1 MLDAV
6 SFRRRLD
13 EVDLIGV
20 CFDGSGRRRGQ
31 AQAPTALR
39 EAGLVTA
46 LPGAV
51 LTADVTTLEPEPS
64 RGPAGLLNEDA
75 LLTMID
81 TVYGRVRASLA
92 ERRFPLLYGADC
104 AVLLGA
110 VPALR
115 DEAGAAGLLFIDAH
129 EDATTMAASPDGEAA
144 NMEIALLLGLDG
156 ADAPGALRRHLPA
169 IEPDALVMLGQ
180 RDEAYR
186 EALAVASLADRVQL
200 HPAEQV
206 HGRVGELAAAAAEQL
221 ARRTPVWWAHVD
233 LDVLSGS
240 EFAACDAA
248 GDPTMPGG
256 LSWAELT
263 AIVGRALR
271 DPRCRGLSVGVYNTD
286 LDPDRRAARRIVRFL
301 AAATGADTTA

>member
-1 MLDAV
+1 
-6 SFRRRLD
+6 
-13 EVDLIGV
+13 
-20 CFDGSGRRRGQ
+20 
-31 AQAPTALR
+31 
-39 EAGLVTA
+39 
-46 LPGAV
+46 
-51 LTADVTTLEPEPS
+51 
-64 RGPAGLLNEDA
+64 
-75 LLTMID
+75 
-81 TVYGRVRASLA
+81 
-92 ERRFPLLYGADC
+92 
-104 AVLLGA
+104 
-110 VPALR
+110 
-115 DEAGAAGLLFIDAH
+115 
-129 EDATTMAASPDGEAA
+129 MAASPDGEAA
-144 NMEIALLLGLDG
+144 NMEIALLLGLPG

-186 EALAVASLADRVQL
+186 DALAVASLADRVRL

-206 HGRVGELAAAAAEQL
+206 HGRVGELAAAAAEHL
-221 ARRTPVWWAHVD
+221 ARRTPAWWAHVD

-248 GDPTMPGG
+248 DDPTMPGG

-301 AAATGADTTA
+301 AAVTGADTTA

>member
-6 SFRRRLD
+6 SFRRLD

-39 EAGLVTA
+39 EAGLATA

-51 LTADVTTLEPEPS
+51 LTADVTTLDPEPS
-64 RGPAGLLNEDA
+64 RGPTGLLNEDA

-81 TVYGRVRASLA
+81 AVYDRVRGSLA

-104 AVLLGA
+104 AVLLGV
-110 VPALR
+110 VPAVR

-144 NMEIALLLGLDG
+144 NMEIALLLGL
-156 ADAPGALRRHLPA
+156 AAAPGALRRHLPA
-169 IEPDALVMLGQ
+169 IGPDALVMLGQ

-186 EALAVASLADRVQL
+186 DALAVASLADRVRL

-206 HGRVGELAAAAAEQL
+206 HGRVGELAAAAADHL
-221 ARRTPVWWAHVD
+221 ARRTPAWWAHVD
-233 LDVLSGS
+233 LDVLSGA
-240 EFAACDAA
+240 EFGACDVAD
-248 GDPTMPGG
+248 DPTMPGG

-263 AIVGRALR
+263 AIVGLALR
-271 DPRCRGLSVGVYNTD
+271 DPKCRGLSVGVYNTD

-301 AAATGADTTA
+301 AAVTGADTTA

>member
-1 MLDAV
+1 MLDV
-6 SFRRRLD
+6 MSFRHRLD

-39 EAGLVTA
+39 EAGLPTA

-51 LTADVTTLEPEPS
+51 LTADVTTLEPQPS
-64 RGPAGLLNEDA
+64 RGPTGLLNEDA
-75 LLTMID
+75 LLTMVD
-81 TVYGRVRASLA
+81 TVYGRVRGSLA

-115 DEAGAAGLLFIDAH
+115 NEAGGTGLLFIDAH

-144 NMEIALLLGLDG
+144 NMEIALLLGL

-186 EALAVASLADRVQL
+186 DALAVASLADRVRL

-206 HGRVGELAAAAAEQL
+206 HGRVGELTEAAAEQL
-221 ARRTPVWWAHVD
+221 ARRTPAWWAHVD

-240 EFAACDAA
+240 EFGACDAA
-248 GDPTMPGG
+248 DDPTMPGG

-263 AIVGRALR
+263 AIVSRALR
-271 DPRCRGLSVGVYNTD
+271 DPKCRGLSVGVYNTD

-301 AAATGADTTA
+301 AAVTGADTTA